1 MRYDLKYVLQNNS
14 RLRTKAS
21 SYEKNMKMFTLRGV
35 VGK

>member
-21 SYEKNMKMFTLRGV
+21 SYEKTVNMFTLRGV